1 MPKPLFKPVRM
12 LLCAAAFLMS
22 CEAGDGQGGSAAE
35 IDCFAWVY
43 LKLYSD
49 EGRGN
54 VPAAEID
61 ARRDA
66 LIKQFNASVS
76 GRDFNRQMRRLIAR
90 VEELSAT
97 EPSQAEITARA
108 EACAIP
114 GTL

>member
-1 MPKPLFKPVRM
+1 
-12 LLCAAAFLMS
+12 MS
-22 CEAGDGQGGSAAE
+22 CEAGDGVGGGGTGD

-49 EGRGN
+49 ERRGN
-54 VPAAEID
+54 VPAAQID

-76 GRDFNRQMRRLIAR
+76 GRDFNSQMRRLITR

-97 EPSQAEITARA
+97 EPSQADIAARA